1 MQLLTTDHIMLFQVQ
16 IDPAY
21 QAPELLH
28 SLTKVGVKALLFSEF
43 FKSNS
48 CYQIVRTVIPELDS
62 YPESGVQLQSAKV
75 PMLQFLIIMSSK
87 QYR

>member
-1 MQLLTTDHIMLFQVQ
+1 MPSQVQ

-28 SLTKVGVKALLFSEF
+28 SLNKVGIKVLICSEF
-43 FKSNS
+43 YKTNS
-48 CYQIVRTVIPELDS
+48 CYQILHTMIPELDS
-62 YPESGVQLQSAKV
+62 CPKSGVQLESAKV
-75 PMLQFLIIMSSK
+75 PSLQSVIIMSNQ